1 MYAIPSRPLR
11 VIDADLRRV
20 RENMSRFPSDSLQ
33 WQGGM
38 ARIDQLLDER
48 LIAAAESMWQE
59 EEAA

>member
-1 MYAIPSRPLR
+1 
-11 VIDADLRRV
+11 
-20 RENMSRFPSDSLQ
+20 MSRFPSDSPQ
-33 WQGGM
+33 RQGGM